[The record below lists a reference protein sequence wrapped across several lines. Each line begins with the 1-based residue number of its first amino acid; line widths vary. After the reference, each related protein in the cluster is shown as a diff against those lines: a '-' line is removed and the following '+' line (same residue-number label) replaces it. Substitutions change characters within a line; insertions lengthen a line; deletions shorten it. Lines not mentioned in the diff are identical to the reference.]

1 MTIKQQGGIFGR
13 NPSFNDVEVNK
24 LDVDN
29 IQVDGN
35 TISSTNTNGNVTI
48 TPDGSGR
55 VVATNATIGGTD
67 NTNPSLIVHSSNT
80 NNAYLKFGST
90 GNVYGII
97 AGDYQGQ
104 MNLYTGNHDITF
116 SPGGTNRIK
125 FKTGGNIDMVSGGG
139 NVLFASGAGIDFSAT
154 SGTGTSE
161 LFDDYEEGTWTPQ
174 ITFATAGDLSVS
186 YSEQNGSYVKIGKLV
201 VVRCRFVTSTF
212 THSTASGNVHITGL
226 PFSAASGN
234 NKNFQ
239 AVGLFGGVT
248 KANHTQF
255 SSQASPANS
264 YLQTQ
269 SFGSGQ
275 AVANVGAGDVPSGA
289 TVNYCSVIAY
299 EV

>member
-67 NTNPSLIVHSSNT
+67 NSNPSLIVHSSNT

-116 SPGGTNRIK
+116 APGGTNRIK

-161 LFDDYEEGTWTPQ
+161 LFSDYEEGNWTPA
-174 ITFATAGDLSVS
+174 IEIYGTPGTYTATTSGIYTKVGNLVTVTGRLINVTESVAGGAD
-186 YSEQNGSYVKIGKLV
+186 YFK
-201 VVRCRFVTSTF
+201 
-212 THSTASGNVHITGL
+212 ITGL
-226 PFSAASGN
+226 PFTDIAGYSSVGSVSLGN
-234 NKNFQ
+234 WNVPACYNAF
-239 AVGLFGGVT
+239 VTFDSTGSRDYIIMGL
-248 KANHTQF
+248 
-255 SSQASPANS
+255 
-264 YLQTQ
+264 
-269 SFGSGQ
+269 
-275 AVANVGAGDVPSGA
+275 NVDNGA
-289 TVNYCSVIAY
+289 TDYLDKTHLVSGTSDIEFTLSYFT
-299 EV
+299 